1 MILEGLRMKLRG
13 TTAIVTGGSRGI
25 GYAIAEALVKAGVK
39 TIITGRN
46 IGTITSAAEKI
57 NAIPMVW
64 NIADISAMK
73 NKFNECLELLGGCDI
88 LVNNAGVF
96 DKVGWGLGM
105 LNVSE
110 DDWDNVID
118 INLKSAFF
126 MMQTSAKYMYE
137 NKIKGNILNIS
148 SVAANEPL
156 QGPYGVS
163 KAGLFGLTRGWAKN
177 LAPYGIV
184 VNGIAP
190 GPVATEMNGW
200 KDGDSLSHSRI
211 PTGRFALTSE
221 IASLAMYLLSE
232 EACQI
237 VGHTVVLDG
246 AYDIK

>member
-1 MILEGLRMKLRG
+1 MGIRG
-13 TTAIVTGGSRGI
+13 SRAIVTGGSRGI
-25 GYAIAEALVKAGVK
+25 GFAIAEELVKAGVSVV
-39 TIITGRN
+39 ITGRN
-46 IGTITSAAEKI
+46 ASTIREAAEKI
-57 NAIPMVW
+57 GALPLEW
-64 NIADISAMK
+64 DISDISQMPE
-73 NKFNECLELLGGCDI
+73 KFAKCTDMLGGCDI

-96 DKVGWGLGM
+96 DLVGWGMGM
-105 LNVSE
+105 LRVSE
-110 DDWDNVID
+110 ADWDRVID
-118 INLKSAFF
+118 VNLKAAFF
-126 MMQTSAKYMYE
+126 IMQTAAKYMYE

-200 KDGDSLSHSRI
+200 KPGDPLEHPRI
-211 PTGRFALTSE
+211 PTGRFATAEE
-221 IASLAMYLLSE
+221 IGRLAMFLLSE
-232 EACQI
+232 EADQI
-237 VGHTVVLDG
+237 VGHTVVCDG